1 MTTVLVIDDDE
12 DIQVLVNA
20 ALKSKFTL
28 IKAMTGSEALDA
40 FENQGPFDLILLD
53 VNLPDMDGHDIL
65 QDIRKEDSETPVVL
79 LTAEHASATI
89 GPLLRLGVSNYIH
102 KPFNPR
108 ELLGRITSIIGDPA
122 DADGAAG
129 GDGAVDKD
137 KERDALIAKHGT
149 MFSVLTG
156 VLGDLEKSKIYI
168 ENHYDGDWTR
178 LADWSSRYLSRKGL
192 LDSLPASLH
201 NYFNF
206 ERYAADRAEAGE
218 ILVIEVGPTFHVF
231 SDLPK

>member
-20 ALKSKFTL
+20 ALKAKFTL
-28 IKAMTGSEALDA
+28 VKAMTGEEALEL
-40 FENQGPFDLILLD
+40 FQSQGPFDLILLD

-65 QDIRKEDSETPVVL
+65 QDIRRDDPDTPVVL

-108 ELLGRITSIIGDPA
+108 ELLGRITSIIGEPA
-122 DADGAAG
+122 EGDDGESG
-129 GDGAVDKD
+129 PSDND
-137 KERDALIAKHGT
+137 ELNALVAKHGT
-149 MFSVLTG
+149 VFSSLSDQ
-156 VLGDLEKSKIYI
+156 LGDLEKAKLYI
-168 ENHYDGDWTR
+168 EKHYDGDWTR
-178 LADWSSRYLSRKGL
+178 LADWSTKYLSRKGL

-201 NYFNF
+201 YYFNF
-206 ERYAADRAEAGE
+206 ERYAEDRAEAGD
-218 ILVIEVGPTFHVF
+218 ILVIKVGTTFHVF

>member
-20 ALKSKFTL
+20 ALHSKFTL
-28 IKAMTGSEALDA
+28 VKAMTGEEALDQ
-40 FENQGPFDLILLD
+40 FQNNGPFDLILLD

-65 QDIRKEDSETPVVL
+65 HDIRRDDQDTPVVL

-108 ELLGRITSIIGDPA
+108 ELLGRISSIIGEPEGEA
-122 DADGAAG
+122 EG
-129 GDGAVDKD
+129 GGGSD
-137 KERDALIAKHGT
+137 ELDALVAKHGAV
-149 MFSVLTG
+149 FSALADKV
-156 VLGDLEKSKIYI
+156 GDIEKSKLYI
-168 ENHYDGDWTR
+168 EKHYDGDWTR
-178 LADWSSRYLSRKGL
+178 LADWSSKYLSRKGK

-201 NYFNF
+201 SYFNF
-206 ERYAADRAEAGE
+206 ERYAEDRSANGD
-218 ILVIEVGPTFHVF
+218 ILVIKVGPTFHVF
-231 SDLPK
+231 SDLPE

>member
-20 ALKSKFTL
+20 ALKTKFTL
-28 IKAMTGSEALDA
+28 FKAMTGEEALDA
-40 FENQGPFDLILLD
+40 FQNQGPFDLILLD

-65 QDIRKEDSETPVVL
+65 QEIRHEDVDTPVVL

-108 ELLGRITSIIGDPA
+108 ELLGRITSIIGDPNEA
-122 DADGAAG
+122 GEAADG
-129 GDGAVDKD
+129 DGPADD
-137 KERDALIAKHGT
+137 DEERNALIAKHGT
-149 MFSVLTG
+149 VFSMLSDKVEN
-156 VLGDLEKSKIYI
+156 LEQAKLYI
-168 ENHYDGDWTR
+168 EKHYDGVWSR
-178 LADWSSRYLSRKGL
+178 LADWSNRYLSRKGL

-206 ERYAADRAEAGE
+206 ER
-218 ILVIEVGPTFHVF
+218 
-231 SDLPK
+231 